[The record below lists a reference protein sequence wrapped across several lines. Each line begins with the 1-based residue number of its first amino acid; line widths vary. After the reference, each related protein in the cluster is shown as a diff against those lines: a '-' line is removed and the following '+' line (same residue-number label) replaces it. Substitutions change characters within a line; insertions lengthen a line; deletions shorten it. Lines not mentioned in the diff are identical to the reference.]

1 MSELV
6 RKLRK
11 QELLWLSRSIL
22 LCERRV
28 NFALEQNSFWA
39 TLVCAAPKGIV
50 F

>member
-6 RKLRK
+6 QKLRK

-28 NFALEQNSFWA
+28 NFPLEQNSFWA
-39 TLVCAAPKGIV
+39 TLVCAASKGIV